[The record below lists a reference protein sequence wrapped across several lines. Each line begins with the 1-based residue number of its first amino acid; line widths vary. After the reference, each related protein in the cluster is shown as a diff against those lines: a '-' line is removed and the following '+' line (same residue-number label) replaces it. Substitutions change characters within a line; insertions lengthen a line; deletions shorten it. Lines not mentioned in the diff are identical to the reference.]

1 MYFILKRIIDVM
13 VSITILLVILPVL
26 FIVAIL
32 IYVSSPGPVI
42 FVQKRVGKNGKI
54 FNFYKFRSM
63 VLNAEKILY
72 QNKKLLA
79 EYKKNSYKIFDDP
92 RVTKIGRFIRKTS
105 LDEFPQFVNVL
116 KGEMSVVGPRAYKPD
131 ELEEQL
137 RKYPEAEHYVQDLL
151 KVKPGITGPWQVS
164 GRSEINFDQ
173 RVRMDAYYANRRSIL
188 YDLVMI
194 IKTPMAVL
202 KGRGAV

>member
-1 MYFILKRIIDVM
+1 M